1 ELGKAVALNR
11 NFIGVI
17 LHNQGIVS
25 AKPRLYYKSLSAF
38 HHAIS
43 LRCHQSIA
51 FQNRGIMLL
60 RAKKYHAVIQSPNYS
75 IPLKPNYGTA
85 YTYRGLAREGLREKN
100 LAVPDY
106 KRAV

>member
-1 ELGKAVALNR
+1 
-11 NFIGVI
+11 
-17 LHNQGIVS
+17 
-25 AKPRLYYKSLSAF
+25 
-38 HHAIS
+38 
-43 LRCHQSIA
+43 
-51 FQNRGIMLL
+51 MLL